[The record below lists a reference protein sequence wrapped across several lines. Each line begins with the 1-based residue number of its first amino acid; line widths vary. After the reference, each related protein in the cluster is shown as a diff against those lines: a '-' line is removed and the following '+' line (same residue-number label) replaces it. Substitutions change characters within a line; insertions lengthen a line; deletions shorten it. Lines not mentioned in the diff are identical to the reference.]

1 MNSVE
6 TLHSSA
12 YVLLMELVKHELAC
26 EELAYSSLARL
37 HLDVIEYVT
46 YYISEDY
53 GVYREVESL
62 YPDTALQ
69 ATELVLTNM
78 LSRSE
83 TQEFI
88 REVSDGFRMGSNP
101 IRYFTR
107 EALKDIED
115 MPEYL
120 QLRPIVR
127 SSALPIVLSALD
139 EMHSRGVEMSHL
151 LEAMEGAFCYIQGV
165 LDENGELTQAVHDD
179 PELIA
184 VCEQEY
190 QTLVAN
196 CWEFGEVDG
205 SIDSGMAKVGKVAGG
220 VTGAIAGAK
229 VGAVVGSVVPVVGTV
244 IGAAV
249 GGVAGNMMGKSFGEE
264 VTRPDLKDDKSVE
277 RNEAFESAAREASDY
292 AKETVEEAID
302 IGKALSKK
310 ASRFFSGW

>member
-26 EELAYSSLARL
+26 EELSYTGLARL

-46 YYISEDY
+46 YYLPDDY
-53 GVYREVESL
+53 GVLSEVHSL

-78 LSRSE
+78 LSRSD

-107 EALKDIED
+107 EALKDVED

-120 QLRPIVR
+120 QLRPVIR
-127 SSALPIVLSALD
+127 TSALPIVLSALD
-139 EMHSRGVEMSHL
+139 EMHSRGVEMEAL
-151 LEAMEGAFCYIQGV
+151 LEATEGAFCFVQGV
-165 LDENGELTQAVHDD
+165 LDSNGDITQAVKED
-179 PELIA
+179 PELIVA
-184 VCEQEY
+184 CEQEY

-196 CWEFGEVDG
+196 SWEFGEVDG
-205 SIDSGMAKVGKVAGG
+205 SIDTGLAKAGKVAGG

-229 VGAVVGSVVPVVGTV
+229 VGAVVGSVIPVFGTV

-249 GGVAGNMMGKSFGEE
+249 GGVAGNMVGKSLGEE
-264 VTRPDLKDDKSVE
+264 VTRPDLNDDKSVE
-277 RNEAFESAAREASDY
+277 RNDAFESGMKDASEY
-292 AKETVEEAID
+292 AKETVEEALD